1 MKILVVNCGSS
12 SLKYK
17 LFDMHTEEPI
27 AEGAI
32 QRIGIDDTKMDHEVV
47 GKIKQKINVTA
58 PNHDIAMQ
66 IVIDA
71 LTDPDIG
78 VLKDVNEI
86 AAVGHRIVH
95 GGERLTK
102 TTRVDDMIMK
112 ELEHCIDLA
121 PLHTPAHMMGINACR
136 KILGNIP
143 QFIVVDTAFH
153 MTLPPYAYMYGIP
166 YEYYEKYSI
175 RKYGFH
181 GTSHMYVSHRAAE
194 ILGQPLESLKIIT
207 CHLGNGASIDAVKG
221 GKAIDTSMGFTPLAG
236 LLMGTRSGDIDP
248 AVVTYIME
256 KEYISPGHANHEFLN
271 KESGL
276 LGVSGVSSDMRDIVR
291 AMNEGH
297 QRAKL
302 AFDMFCYRVQKYIGS
317 YIVPME
323 GLDVIVFTAG
333 IGENQGE
340 VRAAICE
347 RLGFLGVKLDP
358 EKNRLPKQEMM
369 ISTPDSKVKVLVI
382 PTNEE
387 LVIARETMMML
398 VSEEAV
404 CQS

>member
-1 MKILVVNCGSS
+1 
-12 SLKYK
+12 
-17 LFDMHTEEPI
+17 
-27 AEGAI
+27 
-32 QRIGIDDTKMDHEVV
+32 
-47 GKIKQKINVTA
+47 
-58 PNHDIAMQ
+58 MQ

-207 CHLGNGASIDAVKG
+207 CHLGNGAKHRCGQGRQSYRHQYG
-221 GKAIDTSMGFTPLAG
+221 LYAIAG

-256 KEYISPGHANHEFLN
+256 KEYISP
-271 KESGL
+271 
-276 LGVSGVSSDMRDIVR
+276 
-291 AMNEGH
+291 AM
-297 QRAKL
+297 QIMS
-302 AFDMFCYRVQKYIGS
+302 F
-317 YIVPME
+317 
-323 GLDVIVFTAG
+323 
-333 IGENQGE
+333 
-340 VRAAICE
+340 
-347 RLGFLGVKLDP
+347 
-358 EKNRLPKQEMM
+358 
-369 ISTPDSKVKVLVI
+369 
-382 PTNEE
+382 
-387 LVIARETMMML
+387 
-398 VSEEAV
+398 
-404 CQS
+404 